1 MFTPPTTHGP
11 IERPKNPRDAET
23 ALQGKNGADECD
35 FPKETIIQ
43 FMGLG
48 QNLRSATQQILHLFA
63 MTVQFLTSVA
73 IPVSRTLPFR
83 SANRN
88 PQSGMPKTTV
98 GYGHWY
104 G

>member
-43 FMGLG
+43 FKSWVWV
-48 QNLRSATQQILHLFA
+48 RI
-63 MTVQFLTSVA
+63 
-73 IPVSRTLPFR
+73 
-83 SANRN
+83 
-88 PQSGMPKTTV
+88 
-98 GYGHWY
+98 
-104 G
+104 